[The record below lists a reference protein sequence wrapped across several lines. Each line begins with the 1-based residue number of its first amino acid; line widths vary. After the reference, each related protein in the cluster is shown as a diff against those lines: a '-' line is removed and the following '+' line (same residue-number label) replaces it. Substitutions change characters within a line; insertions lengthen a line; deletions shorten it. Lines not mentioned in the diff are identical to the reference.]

1 MLDSLSEAGT
11 LDELGIAPIRDGF
24 ANLFFPGTSTIQ
36 TRAKYYLIV
45 PYAFKDM
52 ENNRETN
59 PNQMLRDYDDVEKV
73 CAKILLENAQDSE
86 GIIGNRALAQNHW
99 VKRTPSDIYWSGL
112 RSYGIFSGGNISL
125 SEYVRVMCALKK
137 QKNTL
142 MELGKRSDQA
152 EEFESDDKDSG
163 AFLRKQFWKIP
174 TYSDSWKETLNI
186 RLTPEEGSFL
196 KRQILTAYPNSM
208 MGIILS
214 HKMIDAFQ
222 CGSFENLQSMIFRF
236 PEQIQYDYYLAL
248 AFSRFLY
255 VLRVL
260 YNIMVSAGENNDA
273 NSEWGIIGDK
283 LSSFSD
289 VDLEGIIARLGIHG
303 YLPLCSFLK
312 NSRKLMCDNDV
323 EGLKFEIQRREKEL
337 KKNRAKTLYPGQFDP
352 QSWLGGKLLDYRF
365 GNAKVIIKDI
375 FESEGVHVES
385 T

>member
-1 MLDSLSEAGT
+1 
-11 LDELGIAPIRDGF
+11 
-24 ANLFFPGTSTIQ
+24 
-36 TRAKYYLIV
+36 
-45 PYAFKDM
+45 
-52 ENNRETN
+52 
-59 PNQMLRDYDDVEKV
+59 
-73 CAKILLENAQDSE
+73 
-86 GIIGNRALAQNHW
+86 
-99 VKRTPSDIYWSGL
+99 
-112 RSYGIFSGGNISL
+112 
-125 SEYVRVMCALKK
+125 
-137 QKNTL
+137 
-142 MELGKRSDQA
+142 
-152 EEFESDDKDSG
+152 
-163 AFLRKQFWKIP
+163 
-174 TYSDSWKETLNI
+174 
-186 RLTPEEGSFL
+186 
-196 KRQILTAYPNSM
+196 M

-283 LSSFSD
+283 LSSFSE

-303 YLPLCSFLK
+303 YLSLCSFLK

-352 QSWLGGKLLDYRF
+352 QSWFGGKLLDYRF

-375 FESEGVHVES
+375 FEREGVHVES